1 MANKPDHAAGAVN
14 FVAKTFGLAVLAVA
28 AAGCKNVAPDED
40 AAAVI
45 VNPDAASRAALQ
57 ATVNSAL
64 HTDVALADDALTET
78 SVLIIERNVPQ
89 SIEGSPAQGRN
100 MEMPIQF
107 RLVTNGGDCIL
118 VDQRD
123 QSRLVLADTVCSV
136 E

>member
-1 MANKPDHAAGAVN
+1 MKDATRAIA
-14 FVAKTFGLAVLAVA
+14 LAVFAMSIS
-28 AAGCKNVAPDED
+28 GCKNVAQD
-40 AAAVI
+40 ADQAAVI

-57 ATVNSAL
+57 QTVNAAL
-64 HTDVALADDALTET
+64 HTDVTLADDALIDT
-78 SVLIIERNVPQ
+78 SVLIIERKIPQ

-107 RLVTNGGDCIL
+107 RLVTEGTNCIL

-123 QSRLVLADTVCSV
+123 LSRAVLVDTECVA

>member
-1 MANKPDHAAGAVN
+1 MKDVTRAIA
-14 FVAKTFGLAVLAVA
+14 LAVFVMSMS
-28 AAGCKNVAPDED
+28 GCKNVAPDAD
-40 AAAVI
+40 QAAVI

-57 ATVNSAL
+57 QTVNAAL
-64 HTDVALADDALTET
+64 HTDVTLADDALIDT
-78 SVLIIERNVPQ
+78 SVLIIERKISQ

-107 RLVTNGGDCIL
+107 RLVTEGTNCIL

-123 QSRLVLADTVCSV
+123 LSRAVLVDTECVA

>member
-1 MANKPDHAAGAVN
+1 MANEPDFAVTVN
-14 FVAKTFGLAVLAVA
+14 NTTRAIGFAVLAMSF
-28 AAGCKNVAPDED
+28 AGCKNVAPDAD
-40 AAAVI
+40 QAAVI

-57 ATVNSAL
+57 ATVNAVL

-78 SVLIIERNVPQ
+78 SILTIERKIPQ

-107 RLVTNGGDCIL
+107 HLVRNGSECIL
-118 VDQRD
+118 IDQRD
-123 QSRLVLADTVCSV
+123 MTRTVLADTVCSV